1 MWGLHPDLP
10 PPSGRQHL
18 VFRHR
23 TRTPRPARGLR
34 RRNAPAAPREFLP
47 TPPPRAAPGTPDAD
61 PGRTPGPSAT
71 ASAQTDFSERR
82 ALRRRPA
89 GPSAPIGGRWRGAR
103 ADWPAAARLPRPLAR
118 AAAARRAGPAPAL
131 DPRGRPSHGRIPGAR
146 RRERGNRA
154 AAPKAGGGLG
164 ARRQVGGGL
173 RPPGPGSPSRAQAR
187 RPGAERGRRAP
198 RRLMLAP
205 PKSHFS

>member
-1 MWGLHPDLP
+1 MVVFLKPGDQSQGQKELPPQDSLGVGSAPRP

-23 TRTPRPARGLR
+23 TRTQSPARGLR
-34 RRNAPAAPREFLP
+34 RRNAPAAPREFLR

-89 GPSAPIGGRWRGAR
+89 GPAAPIGGRWRGAR

-118 AAAARRAGPAPAL
+118 AAAAPRAGPAPAL
-131 DPRGRPSHGRIPGAR
+131 DSRRRPSHGRIPGAR
-146 RRERGNRA
+146 RRERGNPA

-164 ARRQVGGGL
+164 ARRQSCCPEERL
-173 RPPGPGSPSRAQAR
+173 GSAQ
-187 RPGAERGRRAP
+187 
-198 RRLMLAP
+198 
-205 PKSHFS
+205 